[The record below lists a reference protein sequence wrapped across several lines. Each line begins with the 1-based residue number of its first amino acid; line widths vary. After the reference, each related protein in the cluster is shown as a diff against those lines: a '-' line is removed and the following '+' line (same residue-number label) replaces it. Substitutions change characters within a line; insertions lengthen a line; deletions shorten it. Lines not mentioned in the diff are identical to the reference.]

1 MAFAN
6 VVKAGEP
13 LCSVIMGIIIM
24 AVYPSTQ
31 QVLTLIPI
39 VAGVMIASMAEVQF
53 LPRFDS
59 IALLRGEWQPEFSM
73 MAFVCAMLSNVLF
86 ATRGVLS
93 KPLMKT
99 ISGSDLFAINTFI
112 AFAIMAPVTI
122 YMEGGVIVQGAVLD
136 HCI

>member
-1 MAFAN
+1 
-6 VVKAGEP
+6 
-13 LCSVIMGIIIM
+13 
-24 AVYPSTQ
+24 
-31 QVLTLIPI
+31 
-39 VAGVMIASMAEVQF
+39 
-53 LPRFDS
+53 
-59 IALLRGEWQPEFSM
+59 M